1 MNISKIKTLIP
12 APESAFHIEL
22 SNDNSQV
29 NCDYNGSP
37 IAGAVYESS
46 VISLWYGASDAWSQ
60 FNVTVAASGITHG
73 YNVNTHSLNPSAIT
87 ADTAPITVTARHKT
101 RSDVVLQATYTLT
114 KNKAGSPGA
123 TPVSRSLKPSLH
135 VIRKSSDGSFLDTQL
150 SFEVHIRR
158 GTELTVVSTLGDLYA
173 NALDIKIGDEYI
185 GDGSKGNQP
194 ISVATA
200 DFWTNN
206 DAQVIRLEHEVDTEI
221 CYDSESIGVVTDG
234 EDGQAAASGLFIPA
248 IIWVEADEDGW
259 SVGNQS
265 FNVTPSVMVDGISCG
280 FEDPLTIVSSP
291 AAVTA
296 RYDSTLG
303 VIIIS
308 IADGTDP
315 VDYEGE
321 VKVRMEAIVNGKIY
335 PVTKGIPIVAKK
347 KGGQGEPG
355 QDGVTYEII
364 PGVSNIRADADGN
377 ILTGVITVAAYKTKS
392 GSRTSCGLGMA
403 VAVDPNGGETD
414 YYWAQYRIDGGSW
427 TNCSNIS
434 TGSGIYMVLDYGVP
448 GSAVSTITSGIAFRL
463 LYGTGSSYSVVHQI
477 APLQVVKNGQT
488 GQRGKTGRYYYYDGY
503 FDSTKEYTATDNQA
517 PYVAF
522 DWEDTVT
529 VNGVDTQVTKTSYYM
544 LIAETNKPSG
554 TYIAPRTTAA
564 TGVWELMET
573 SFKWLIAEAIFI
585 NFAKLG
591 AAIFSGDW
599 MISQHGTINGVA
611 STDYTKFDASDPE
624 GSTSGHFRPNY
635 AVDLKVGEAWLNNA
649 HIRGVVYATAGKFTG
664 EIECEAGHIGG
675 FNIGTSNL
683 TARNGAL
690 NITPNG
696 VEFRPSNGSVAWL
709 GATDNVIAAFYSKMQ
724 SNYSFACGAQFGAEG
739 ASKLNAAI
747 DITKGAVSGYAPIIT
762 EFQNDITIVCDN
774 NVVSD
779 SSYTKHVR
787 SGGIFLPVGNSNLN
801 VTLPLSPA
809 NGTQYTF
816 IKSNQ
821 ANTVIKCQGTNKIAV
836 NQKYQD
842 AGTSYTLSAY
852 TRLTIIYSN
861 GYWYGNT

>member
-29 NCDYNGSP
+29 NCDFNGSP

-46 VISLWYGASDAWSQ
+46 VISLWYGGNDAWSQ
-60 FNVTVAASGITHG
+60 FNVTVAAYGISHG
-73 YNVNTHSLNPSAIT
+73 YNARQHSLNPSNIT
-87 ADTAPITVTARHKT
+87 KDTAIITVTARHKT
-101 RSDVVLQATYTLT
+101 RTNVVLNATYTLA

-135 VIRKSSDGSFLDTQL
+135 VIRKSSDGSLLDTQL

-173 NALDIKIGDEYI
+173 NELDIRIGDAYI
-185 GDGSKGNQP
+185 GDGSQGNQP

-206 DAQVIRLEHEVDTEI
+206 DSRIIRLEHDLDMNI

-234 EDGQAAASGLFIPA
+234 EDGKTAASGMFIPA
-248 IIWVEADEDGW
+248 IIWVEADENGW
-259 SVGNQS
+259 SVGDQS

-291 AAVTA
+291 NAVKA
-296 RYDSTLG
+296 KYDNTLG
-303 VIIIS
+303 IINIS
-308 IADGTDP
+308 IEDSSDP
-315 VDYEGE
+315 VEYEGE
-321 VKVRMEAIVNGKIY
+321 VKVSMEALVNDKIY
-335 PVTKGIPIVAKK
+335 TVTKGIPIVANRHGKA
-347 KGGQGEPG
+347 GE
-355 QDGVTYEII
+355 DGVTYEIV
-364 PGVSNIRADADGN
+364 PSVSSIRADANGN
-377 ILTGVITVAAYKTKS
+377 ILTGIITVTAYRIKGKI
-392 GSRTSCGLGMA
+392 RTSCE
-403 VAVDPNGGETD
+403 VGGIPAIGID
-414 YYWAQYRIDGGSW
+414 GIIPDSYWVQYRINGGSW
-427 TNCSNIS
+427 IDCSNLYVWN
-434 TGSGIYMVLDYGVP
+434 GIYMQMAYGVP
-448 GSAVSTITSGIAFRL
+448 GSEVSTITSGIAFRL
-463 LYGTGSSYSVVHQI
+463 CYGTSASYSIVHEMADI
-477 APLQVVKNGQT
+477 QVVRDGQT
-488 GQRGKTGRYYYYDGY
+488 GERGKTGRYYYYDGY
-503 FDSTKEYTATDNQA
+503 FDSAKEYTATDNQA

-522 DWEDTVT
+522 DWEDTVS
-529 VNGVDTQVTKTSYYM
+529 VNKVDTKVTKTSYYM

-554 TYIAPRTTAA
+554 TYIAPRTDEA

-591 AAIFSGDW
+591 SAIFSGDW
-599 MISQHGTINGVA
+599 MISQHGTINGEP
-611 STDYTKFDASDPE
+611 STDYTKFDANDPE
-624 GSTSGHFRPNY
+624 GNNAGFRPNY
-635 AVDLKVGEAWLNNA
+635 AVDLLTGEAWLNSA
-649 HIRGVVYATAGKFTG
+649 HIRGVVYATSGKFTG
-664 EIECEAGHIGG
+664 EIESEAGHIGG

-709 GATDNVIAAFYSKMQ
+709 GATYNVIGAFYAKML

-747 DITKGAVSGYAPIIT
+747 DITKGVVSGYVPIAM
-762 EFQNDITIVCDN
+762 EFSTNITIVCDN
-774 NVVSD
+774 NVNSD
-779 SSYTKHVR
+779 SSSVKHVR
-787 SGGIFLPVGNSNLN
+787 SGGVFLPIGNNNLT
-801 VTLPLSPA
+801 VTLPLSPE

-816 IKSNQ
+816 IKTNQ
-821 ANTVIKCQGTNKIAV
+821 ANTVISCQGTNKICV

-842 AGTSYTLSAY
+842 AASSYTLVAY
-852 TRLTIIYSN
+852 ARLTLIYSN